1 MTLVSFSGVLFGC
14 GRFGERIEGGMSD
27 NEGRE
32 KPNER
37 KREKKKITES
47 FLQPDFF
54 VKNITTKKLS
64 NKSESQ
70 RRGTRGRKKKEK
82 N

>member
-1 MTLVSFSGVLFGC
+1 MKK
-14 GRFGERIEGGMSD
+14 
-27 NEGRE
+27 E
-32 KPNER
+32 KNQM
-37 KREKKKITES
+37 KGKGEKKKITES

>member
-14 GRFGERIEGGMSD
+14 VRFGG
-27 NEGRE
+27 E
-32 KPNER
+32 KEACQIMKKEKNQMKE
-37 KREKKKITES
+37 KGKKKKITES